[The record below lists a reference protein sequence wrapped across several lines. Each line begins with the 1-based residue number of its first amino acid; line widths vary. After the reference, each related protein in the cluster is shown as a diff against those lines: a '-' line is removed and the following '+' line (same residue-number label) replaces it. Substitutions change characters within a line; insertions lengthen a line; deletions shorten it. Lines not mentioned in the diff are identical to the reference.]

1 MWNPT
6 WFIVVGHV
14 SFNNKL
20 RNSCPP
26 DMINWSVTFYLT
38 RKSFKGV
45 SKFGKVYTVFLFS
58 YSTQKN
64 LKKVCRSLSNNKF
77 YFKKSIDWVDRS
89 TWHH

>member
-45 SKFGKVYTVFLFS
+45 SKFVKVYTVFLFS
-58 YSTQKN
+58 YSTQK
-64 LKKVCRSLSNNKF
+64 
-77 YFKKSIDWVDRS
+77 KKSEKGL
-89 TWHH
+89 